1 MNYGATPNA
10 DYNAEIGDK
19 IDKIMARGDRC
30 PSIHIWSDQ
39 RCIRMAGHDGY
50 CYGKAQPGSAIIRRA
65 EWISEN
71 GKFKSHHQ
79 YAMIYPRNAE

>member
-1 MNYGATPNA
+1 MNYSATPNP
-10 DYNAEIGDK
+10 DYNAEMGGIIGAA
-19 IDKIMARGDRC
+19 MDRC

-39 RCIRMAGHDGY
+39 RCVRKAGHDGY

-65 EWISEN
+65 EWLSEN

-79 YAMIYPRNAE
+79 YATIYPRNAE